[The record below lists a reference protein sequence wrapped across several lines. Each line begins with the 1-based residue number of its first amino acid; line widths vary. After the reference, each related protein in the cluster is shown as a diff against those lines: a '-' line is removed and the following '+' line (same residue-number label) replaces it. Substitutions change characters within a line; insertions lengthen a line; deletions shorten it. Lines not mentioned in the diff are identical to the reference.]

1 MTTADATWADLL
13 TQSIFHSLV
22 ASLFVEALVR
32 GWQVREPRQRIAL
45 RLVALGYPLVL
56 FPGLVILGVERADET
71 FRDGAAIFSA
81 RAWGDLRLFGIG
93 LDGWWLATFATA
105 GIALFLMDFLPL
117 FRRKGRPAAGRADG
131 ETIQRLDAALFPV
144 AARLR
149 VHPPLVRFVDSD
161 VPMLFCTG
169 VRRQEIVVS
178 RGALGLLDDE
188 ELGAAFAHELA
199 HLARH
204 DPAASWVIMVARGL
218 MFFNPAFQ
226 VVSRVVVRDAEQ
238 VADERAAEACGH
250 RLPLAAGLLKLHRAT
265 GRNAPVPRSLPFAE
279 ALTEPIERAHA
290 RDLEL
295 RCRRLLSPA
304 PRRLPFGAARVL
316 LAAAALLAVLYFV
329 V

>member
-1 MTTADATWADLL
+1 MTVVATWADIL
-13 TQSIFHSLV
+13 TQSIFHTLV

-56 FPGLVILGVERADET
+56 FPALVWLGGADRADET

-81 RAWGDLRLFGIG
+81 RAWGGLRLLGIG
-93 LDGWWLATFATA
+93 LDRWWLGALAAA

-117 FRRKGRPAAGRADG
+117 FRRKGRPAAVAADE
-131 ETIQRLDAALFPV
+131 ETVRRLDAALFPV
-144 AARLR
+144 ARALGVRA
-149 VHPPLVRFVDSD
+149 PSVRFVESD

-178 RGALGLLDDE
+178 RGALALLDDE
-188 ELGAAFAHELA
+188 ELTAAFGHELA
-199 HLARH
+199 HLSRH
-204 DPAASWVIMVARGL
+204 DPAVSWVIMAARGL

-226 VVSRVVVRDAEQ
+226 VVSRVVVRDAEH
-238 VADERAAEACGH
+238 VADERAAAACGH

-265 GRNAPVPRSLPFAE
+265 ARYAPVPRSLPFAA
-279 ALTEPIERAHA
+279 ALTEPIEKAHA
-290 RDLEL
+290 RDLEI
-295 RCRRLLSPA
+295 RCRRLLAPA
-304 PRRLPFGAARVL
+304 PAALPFGPARL
-316 LAAAALLAVLYFV
+316 GLAAAVLMAVLYFV